1 MVERGVQTMGS
12 ELNDIRR
19 ENEWEKQREPLV
31 FFFNRQLFSRAPVS
45 KRLAMF
51 DFKCARS
58 PTLSP
63 SCVLKPNVA
72 SAITNND
79 VTIVHRLHVHAK

>member
-1 MVERGVQTMGS
+1 MTYAGKTSGKNKGS
-12 ELNDIRR
+12 
-19 ENEWEKQREPLV
+19 PS
-31 FFFNRQLFSRAPVS
+31 FFFPRQFFSRAPVCE
-45 KRLAMF
+45 RLEQAMF

-58 PTLSP
+58 PTLSH
-63 SCVLKPNVA
+63 SCILKPNVA

>member
-1 MVERGVQTMGS
+1 MTYAGKTSGKNRGNPS
-12 ELNDIRR
+12 
-19 ENEWEKQREPLV
+19 
-31 FFFNRQLFSRAPVS
+31 FFFPRQLFSRAPVS
-45 KRLAMF
+45 ERLAMF

-63 SCVLKPNVA
+63 SCILKPNVA

-79 VTIVHRLHVHAK
+79 VDHNRA

>member
-31 FFFNRQLFSRAPVS
+31 FFFPRQLFSRAPVS
-45 KRLAMF
+45 ERLAMF
-51 DFKCARS
+51 DFKCE
-58 PTLSP
+58 L
-63 SCVLKPNVA
+63 
-72 SAITNND
+72 
-79 VTIVHRLHVHAK
+79 

>member
-1 MVERGVQTMGS
+1 MVERGFQTMGS
-12 ELNDIRR
+12 ELNDLRR
-19 ENEWEKQREPLV
+19 ENEWEKQREPL
-31 FFFNRQLFSRAPVS
+31 FFFPRQFFSRASVS
-45 KRLAMF
+45 ERLEQAMF

-63 SCVLKPNVA
+63 SCILKPNVA

-79 VTIVHRLHVHAK
+79 VTILQ